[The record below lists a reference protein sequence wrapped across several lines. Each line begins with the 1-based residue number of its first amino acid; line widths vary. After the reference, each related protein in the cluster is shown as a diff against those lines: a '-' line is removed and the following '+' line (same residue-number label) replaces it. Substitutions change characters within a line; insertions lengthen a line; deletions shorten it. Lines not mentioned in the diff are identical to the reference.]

1 MSYLRHSIATDATE
15 LKKSA
20 NYFSQTS
27 SHKGRY
33 LNPGPPNQEAA
44 VYATRPPC
52 SMVHF
57 VGHSKTSLG
66 RG

>member
-1 MSYLRHSIATDATE
+1 MSYLMYIIATDATE
-15 LKKSA
+15 LKKAA

-27 SHKGRY
+27 RHKGRY
-33 LNPGPPNQEAA
+33 LNPGPSNHDAA